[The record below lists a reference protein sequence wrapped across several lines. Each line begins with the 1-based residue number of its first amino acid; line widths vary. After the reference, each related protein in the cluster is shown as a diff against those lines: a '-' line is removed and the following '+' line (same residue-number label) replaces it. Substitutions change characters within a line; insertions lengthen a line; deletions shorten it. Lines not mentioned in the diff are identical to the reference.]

1 MNTEAKNTSADSARV
16 CQSCKKDFN
25 IEPEDFN
32 FYEKIKVPAPVWCP
46 ECRLV
51 KRLAWRNE
59 RALFKRKCDMCQ
71 KDKIVMFPQNSQYKV
86 YCYECWWSDN
96 WDASVYA
103 RNYDLSRPFFSQ
115 FDELFRAV
123 PRMGII
129 QQGRNTNSD
138 YVNRASDNKN
148 CYLIF
153 ASGTNENCSY
163 GTSVWDSKDS
173 MDNYNIHSSELCFEC
188 IDCFG
193 SSKLMYSRE
202 CISCVNSA
210 FLLNC
215 KNCADCFGCANLRN
229 KNYCIFN
236 EQFTKDEYREQ
247 IEKIMPKKN
256 SEVEAMKIKTSEFF
270 AKQIVPALVEN
281 HSVEVT
287 GNWLE
292 ECKNVKAGFNCEKVE
307 DGKYLFGIQNAKDV
321 MDHTYWGHSSE
332 LIYECSSIGR
342 QCSQVYFSN
351 ECWDQ
356 LVRAQYCVNCHSSS
370 DLFGCVGLRKKQY
383 CILNKQYTKEEYE
396 KIVAEIKKQPFYGLT
411 FPLDIY
417 AFAYNET
424 IAQEIFPITKE
435 EATKQGYRWISPE
448 AKNYNITLEAENVP
462 DSIEE
467 VGEQIL
473 KETIGCEHK
482 GECNHQ
488 CTNAFKVTINDLNF
502 YKRMGIAV
510 PKLCPN
516 CRHFA
521 RLAQRNPIKLY
532 DRTCAKC
539 GNSIKTSYAPE
550 RPEIVYCESCYQR
563 EVV

>member
-193 SSKLMYSRE
+193 SSK
-202 CISCVNSA
+202 
-210 FLLNC
+210 
-215 KNCADCFGCANLRN
+215 
-229 KNYCIFN
+229 
-236 EQFTKDEYREQ
+236 
-247 IEKIMPKKN
+247 
-256 SEVEAMKIKTSEFF
+256 
-270 AKQIVPALVEN
+270 
-281 HSVEVT
+281 
-287 GNWLE
+287 
-292 ECKNVKAGFNCEKVE
+292 
-307 DGKYLFGIQNAKDV
+307 
-321 MDHTYWGHSSE
+321 
-332 LIYECSSIGR
+332 
-342 QCSQVYFSN
+342 
-351 ECWDQ
+351 
-356 LVRAQYCVNCHSSS
+356 
-370 DLFGCVGLRKKQY
+370 
-383 CILNKQYTKEEYE
+383 
-396 KIVAEIKKQPFYGLT
+396 
-411 FPLDIY
+411 
-417 AFAYNET
+417 
-424 IAQEIFPITKE
+424 
-435 EATKQGYRWISPE
+435 
-448 AKNYNITLEAENVP
+448 
-462 DSIEE
+462 
-467 VGEQIL
+467 
-473 KETIGCEHK
+473 
-482 GECNHQ
+482 
-488 CTNAFKVTINDLNF
+488 
-502 YKRMGIAV
+502 
-510 PKLCPN
+510 
-516 CRHFA
+516 
-521 RLAQRNPIKLY
+521 
-532 DRTCAKC
+532 
-539 GNSIKTSYAPE
+539 
-550 RPEIVYCESCYQR
+550 
-563 EVV
+563 